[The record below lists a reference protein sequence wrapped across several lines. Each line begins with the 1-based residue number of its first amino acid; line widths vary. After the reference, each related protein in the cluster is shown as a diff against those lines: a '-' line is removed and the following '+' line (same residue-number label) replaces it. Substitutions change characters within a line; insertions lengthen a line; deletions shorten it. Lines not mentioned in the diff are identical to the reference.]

1 MHIWNKKNAA
11 LGVPPALASKKTPI
25 RMTPLSGFTRKYRWR
40 RMWPA
45 RRRRSQGFQN
55 IAAVLLIL
63 ATSVSCTAISR
74 IAGLGRPEASIPT
87 VKVVREPVE
96 VKVYTIG
103 ELRPTQTAMIVAP
116 PVAGGTLQII
126 HIVKTGTYVKQGDVI
141 VDFDPSE
148 QEYNLEQSQS
158 QLDEADQQIRKMKAD
173 QSVRVAQENVSLLT
187 AQYAVRRAELKV
199 KGNDLLGKI
208 EARKNVIELE
218 ESRRRLEQLQQ
229 DIKSR
234 ASSDAAD
241 LMVQNV
247 AHAKAAL
254 GIKMAQQ
261 FIDNMTIRAPIS
273 GIISLGQNFESL
285 MSAGGSIIFS
295 SVMEIPT
302 YRDGDQASPG
312 RVIGQVQGVEQM
324 EIASR
329 VIETDRGNLE
339 PGQSADVLVDSKPL
353 KTFQGKIKSLAGSTS
368 SESSM
373 VNYLE
378 NMSTRSFAAV
388 FEVDAHDDP
397 LNLGVTARV
406 TIKGRNVKDAL
417 SIPRQA
423 LQQKEGKQVVYVR
436 CAKGWEAREIRIQYL
451 TESRAVIEG
460 LAEGTEVALVNPE
473 QQKSRNTAKPGAP
486 APALGGT
493 I

>member
-1 MHIWNKKNAA
+1 M
-11 LGVPPALASKKTPI
+11 VPLF
-25 RMTPLSGFTRKYRWR
+25 GFIHKYQWR

-45 RRRRSQGFQN
+45 RWRRSQGFLH
-55 IAAVLLIL
+55 IAAALLIL
-63 ATSVSCTAISR
+63 ATSASCASISR
-74 IAGLGRPEASIPT
+74 ITGLGRPEANIPI

-96 VKVYTIG
+96 VRVYTIG
-103 ELRPTQTAMIVAP
+103 ELRPARTAMIVAP
-116 PVAGGTLQII
+116 PVAGGALQII
-126 HIVKTGTYVKQGDVI
+126 HIVKTGAYVKQGDI
-141 VDFDPSE
+141 VVEFDPSE

-173 QSVRVAQENVSLLT
+173 QAVRVAQENVSLLR

-199 KGNDLLGKI
+199 KGNDLLSKI

-218 ESRRRLEQLQQ
+218 ESRRRLEQLQR

-261 FIDNMTIRAPIS
+261 FIDNMTIRAPIP
-273 GIISLGQNFESL
+273 GIVVLGQNLESL
-285 MSAGGSIIFS
+285 MSASGSITIS
-295 SVMEIPT
+295 TDMVIPE
-302 YRDGDQASPG
+302 YRDGDQAYPG
-312 RVIGQVQGVEQM
+312 RPIAQVQDVEQM
-324 EIASR
+324 EIAAK

-339 PGQSADVLVDSKPL
+339 SGQSADVWVDSKPL
-353 KTFQGKIKSLAGSTS
+353 KTFQGKIKSLAGSAS
-368 SESSM
+368 SSRNEDSL
-373 VNYLE
+373 VDYLE
-378 NMSTRSFAAV
+378 GLSTRSFAAI
-388 FEVDAHDDP
+388 FEVDANNDP
-397 LNLGVTARV
+397 LKLGVTARV
-406 TIKGRNVKDAL
+406 AIKGRNEKDAL

-423 LQQKEGKQVVYVR
+423 LYQKEGKQVVYVR
-436 CAKGWEAREIRIQYL
+436 RAKDWEAREVRIQYL

-473 QQKSRNTAKPGAP
+473 QQKNRNAAKPGSLAP
-486 APALGGT
+486 VLGGA